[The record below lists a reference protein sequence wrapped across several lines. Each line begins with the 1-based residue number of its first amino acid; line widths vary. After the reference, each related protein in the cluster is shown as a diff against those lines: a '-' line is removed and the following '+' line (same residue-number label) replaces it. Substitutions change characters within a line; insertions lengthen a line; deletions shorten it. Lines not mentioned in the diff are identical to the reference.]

1 VDFFFIFLTLPSF
14 PALAFFLATVVP
26 QMGFVSTRPS
36 MPDEQSEKSEK
47 KKIQE
52 N

>member
-1 VDFFFIFLTLPSF
+1 LPSF

-47 KKIQE
+47 KNTGKLGKKCEEQF
-52 N
+52 